1 MPPSNSLTAKEQEI
15 ANNYY
20 YEGGQIHGLN
30 GNARSNASDADTLYN
45 DDPPQRGGEDYVP
58 PKKRIYFADWTRALA
73 VQLVVFIH
81 CLVNAADASGF
92 DPEEEPGVQ

>member
-1 MPPSNSLTAKEQEI
+1 MPPSNSLTAKDQD
-15 ANNYY
+15 NY
-20 YEGGQIHGLN
+20 YEGGIHTLDRAE
-30 GNARSNASDADTLYN
+30 ARSNASDADTLYN

-73 VQLVVFIH
+73 VQLVIFIH

-92 DPEEEPGVQ
+92 DPEEEPGV

>member
-20 YEGGQIHGLN
+20 YEGGNIHGLN
-30 GNARSNASDADTLYN
+30 SANARSNASDADTLYN
-45 DDPPQRGGEDYVP
+45 DDPPQRGGEDYQP

-73 VQLVVFIH
+73 V
-81 CLVNAADASGF
+81 
-92 DPEEEPGVQ
+92 

>member
-1 MPPSNSLTAKEQEI
+1 MPPSSSLTAKE
-15 ANNYY
+15 NNY
-20 YEGGQIHGLN
+20 YEGGQIN
-30 GNARSNASDADTLYN
+30 GMARSQARSNASDADSLYN
-45 DDPPQRGGEDYVP
+45 DDPPQRGGEEYNP

-92 DPEEEPGVQ
+92 DPEEEENKGVQ